1 MGRCIA
7 VANQKGG
14 VGKTTTTVNLAA
26 ALAATERRV
35 LVIDADP
42 QANTTGGLGQRASEA
57 RPSLYD
63 ALVEGLPLGDVVVAT
78 SFPRLDLVPS
88 DVVLSGAEIEL
99 VGRPEREFV
108 LRRALEPVR
117 GAYDFI
123 LIDCPPSLGLITV
136 NALTAADTVLIPLQ
150 CEYYALEGLSLIT
163 NTVQLIQRS
172 LNPKL
177 TIEGLLLTMFDG
189 RNNLSNQVVTD
200 VKAHFPGAVFETV
213 VPRNVRLSEAPS
225 HGLPILQYD
234 IRSKGAQ
241 AYMSLACEVLA
252 EDGGRPTRRH
262 QEVTP

>member
-1 MGRCIA
+1 MARCIA
-7 VANQKGG
+7 IANQKGG

-35 LVIDADP
+35 LVVDADP
-42 QANTTGGLGQRASEA
+42 QANTTGGLGQRTAEP

-63 ALVEGLPLGDVVVAT
+63 ALLDGCAPGEVVVQT
-78 SFPRLDLVPS
+78 SFPHLDLVPS
-88 DVVLSGAEIEL
+88 DIGLSGAEIEL

-108 LRRALEPVR
+108 LRRTLAPLR
-117 GAYDFI
+117 DGYDFI

-172 LNPKL
+172 LNPRL

-189 RNNLSNQVVTD
+189 RNNLSNQVVND
-200 VKAHFPGAVFETV
+200 VKSHFEGVVFETV

-241 AYMSLACEVLA
+241 AYMSLACEILA
-252 EDGGRPTRRH
+252 KDAGRSPIPL
-262 QEVTP
+262 QEVSP

>member
-42 QANTTGGLGQRASEA
+42 QANTTGGLGQRSSEA

-63 ALVEGLPLGDVVVAT
+63 ALVEGRPLGEVLVAT

-108 LRRALEPVR
+108 LRRSLEPAR
-117 GAYDFI
+117 DAYDFI

-172 LNPKL
+172 LNPEL
-177 TIEGLLLTMFDG
+177 TLEGLLLTMFDG
-189 RNNLSNQVVTD
+189 RNNLSNQVVKD
-200 VKAHFPGAVFETV
+200 VQGHFPGVVFETI

-241 AYMSLACEVLA
+241 AYMRLACEVLA
-252 EDGGRPTRRH
+252 DHGRPACPRV
-262 QEVTP
+262 EATP

>member
-1 MGRCIA
+1 MARCIA

-35 LVIDADP
+35 LVVDADP
-42 QANTTGGLGQRASEA
+42 QANTTGGLGQRSAEP

-63 ALVEGLPLGDVVVAT
+63 AMLDGATLGEVVVRT
-78 SFPRLDLVPS
+78 SFPHLDLVPS
-88 DVVLSGAEIEL
+88 DIGLSGAEIEL
-99 VGRPEREFV
+99 VGRAEREFT
-108 LRRALEPVR
+108 LRHALAAAR
-117 GAYDFI
+117 SAYDFI

-136 NALTAADTVLIPLQ
+136 NALTAADAVLIPLQ

-172 LNPKL
+172 LNPGL
-177 TIEGLLLTMFDG
+177 TVEGLLLTMHDG

-200 VKAHFPGAVFETV
+200 VKGHFQGAVFETV

-252 EDGGRPTRRH
+252 KHPDRSPLPL
-262 QEVTP
+262 QEISP

>member
-1 MGRCIA
+1 MFMARCIA
-7 VANQKGG
+7 IANQKGG

-35 LVIDADP
+35 LVVDADP
-42 QANTTGGLGQRASEA
+42 QANTTGGLGQRSTDP

-63 ALVEGLPLGDVVVAT
+63 ALLDGCALGEVVMHT
-78 SFPRLDLVPS
+78 SFPHLDLVPS
-88 DVVLSGAEIEL
+88 DIGLSGAEIEL
-99 VGRPEREFV
+99 VGRAEREFV
-108 LRRALEPVR
+108 LRRVLAPLR
-117 GAYDFI
+117 GEYQFI

-136 NALTAADTVLIPLQ
+136 NALTAADAVLIPLQ

-172 LNPKL
+172 LNPRL

-189 RNNLSNQVVTD
+189 RNNLSNQVVKD
-200 VKAHFPGAVFETV
+200 VKAHFHGAIFETV

-252 EDGGRPTRRH
+252 KEVDRPPL
-262 QEVTP
+262 QEVSP